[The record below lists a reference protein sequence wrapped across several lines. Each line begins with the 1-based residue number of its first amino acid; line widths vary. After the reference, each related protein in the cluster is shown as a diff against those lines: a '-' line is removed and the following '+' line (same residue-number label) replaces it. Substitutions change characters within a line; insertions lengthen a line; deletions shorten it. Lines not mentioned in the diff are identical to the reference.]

1 MLAKSRSDKVQAL
14 TAQEILMLDRSHI
27 SALILAGG
35 RGLRMGGMDKGL
47 LGLEQQPLIEHVLQR
62 VQPQVGHILISAN
75 RNQSD
80 YRRYGVPVLT
90 DRLADYQG
98 PLSGIAE
105 GLRQVTTPWLLVVP
119 CDSPQLPPDLAERLA
134 QAVSLTSPLAAIAH
148 DGRYLQPA
156 FNLVHQSLL
165 PSLDF
170 YLEGGGRKLGHWLQQ
185 QQPAIVD
192 FSDQPQSFINLNAP
206 EQLQAFKFQTL

>member
-1 MLAKSRSDKVQAL
+1 
-14 TAQEILMLDRSHI
+14 MLDRSHI

-35 RGLRMGGMDKGL
+35 QGLRMGGMDKGL

-62 VQPQVGHILISAN
+62 IHPQVDHILISAN

-80 YRRYGVPVLT
+80 YRRYGFPVLT

-98 PLSGIAE
+98 PLSGISE
-105 GLRQVTTPWLLVVP
+105 GLRQSTTPWLLVVP
-119 CDSPQLPPDLAERLA
+119 CDSPQLPTDLAERLA
-134 QAVSLTSPLAAIAH
+134 QAVTATSRLAAIAH

-156 FNLVHQSLL
+156 FSLVHRSLL
-165 PSLDF
+165 SSLEL
-170 YLEGGGRKLGHWLQQ
+170 YLDGGGRKLGHWLQL

-192 FSDQPQSFINLNAP
+192 FGDQPDSFINLNAP
-206 EQLQAFKFQTL
+206 EQLQAFKFQPR